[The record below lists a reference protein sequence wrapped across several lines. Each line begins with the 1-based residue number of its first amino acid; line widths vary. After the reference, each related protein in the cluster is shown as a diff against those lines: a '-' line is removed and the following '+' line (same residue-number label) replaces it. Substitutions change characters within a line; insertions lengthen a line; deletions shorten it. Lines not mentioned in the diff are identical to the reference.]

1 MYPAATAT
9 EVGVSAREAKLVAS
23 GDNDHTASQGNDICR
38 DADTVSDAA
47 ALMLDS
53 LEGGVKMVIVPTEVG
68 LCVGAKVRGAG
79 EGSA

>member
-9 EVGVSAREAKLVAS
+9 EVGVSAREAKLVES

-38 DADTVSDAA
+38 DADTMSDAA

-53 LEGGVKMVIVPTEVG
+53 SEGGVKMVIVPIEVG
-68 LCVGAKVRGAG
+68 LCVGEKVSGAD
-79 EGSA
+79 EGGA